1 MSRKQ
6 IARKKNRAPRATLAS
21 EEPKHEKPA
30 SSERVI
36 RGWKKWALRACMAV
50 LTPCLF
56 LVLLEA
62 SLRIFGYG
70 YPSSCFLKK
79 EADGQVIYIENS
91 KFELRFFPPALLR
104 LPSAYTIPGHKAP
117 NTYRIFVIGSSA
129 AAGFPEPAYSF
140 SRILEV
146 ILKANHPATHF
157 EVINTATTAIN
168 SNVDLTIVEEAA
180 KHQPD
185 LFVVYDGHNEVLGPF
200 GPETLFVPYSSSL
213 SAIRATIFI
222 KSTKTGQLLD
232 SIRLRL
238 TKDRI
243 PAEWHGMEMVVKN
256 QLSRD
261 DPQLQ
266 VVYSHF
272 RSNLT
277 DIAHTAHTAG
287 ARVILAT
294 LSTNLKDAAP
304 FASLHSAHLSP
315 NRQVEWD
322 QLYKNGITAE
332 SGGNFQ
338 NALGFYLSAAQIDDQ
353 FADLQFRL
361 ARVYQ
366 NLHHDPSALQH
377 YIQARDDDA
386 LRFRA
391 DSSINQVIREVAA
404 SEASN
409 GVSLVD
415 LERLAQTSAETA
427 PGADLFYDHVHM
439 NFSGN
444 YLLARNVSE
453 QIDRILSGS
462 AQNALSEKECARQL
476 AFTDWN
482 RGAIAKDLLPL
493 LQEVPF
499 TSQLNHKE
507 QIALLKQQMKELFAK
522 GTPQIVST
530 SRAIYEQ
537 SIQAAPDDWMLR
549 NQYGVLLADSGDSS
563 SAAEQ
568 FRKVE
573 VLLPYRSWPHVALA
587 QALAKSRSDDAV
599 KEYLQALQSDPDSR
613 NAHLGLAALLLEQ
626 GEAADAL
633 LQYQSVLRDNP
644 QNPQALL
651 GEGAAW
657 SQQGKTSDALAAYEQ
672 VLRSNPSLPEAHY
685 RLGDLLFR
693 QGATD
698 DAIAQLQRAVEL
710 NFSYAD
716 AHVSLGEAH
725 EAKSEWELALEQYL
739 DAAAVDPTHIE
750 LYYTRVANL
759 LNRTGRHAAAELALG
774 DAYSA
779 EHKWSD
785 AAFHYSE
792 AVKVNPGFAEFH
804 FRLATALHN
813 LGREKEAR
821 SELASATRLDPQ
833 IVAKEHKRSAGPD

>member
-1 MSRKQ
+1 MRPKQ
-6 IARKKNRAPRATLAS
+6 ITRKKNRASRTVANS
-21 EEPKHEKPA
+21 QEPKREQTP
-30 SSERVI
+30 SSESVI
-36 RGWKKWALRACMAV
+36 HGWKKWALRGCLAFA
-50 LTPCLF
+50 TPCLF
-56 LVLLEA
+56 LLLLEA
-62 SLRIFGYG
+62 SLRIAGYG

-79 EADGQVIYIENS
+79 EADGQVVYIENS
-91 KFELRFFPPALLR
+91 KFELRFFPPALIR
-104 LPSAYTIPGHKAP
+104 LPSAYTVPAHKAP

-146 ILKANHPATHF
+146 ILKAKHPETHL

-168 SNVDLTIVEEAA
+168 SNVDLPIVEEAA

-213 SAIRATIFI
+213 STIRSTVFI
-222 KSTKTGQLLD
+222 KSTKIGQLLD
-232 SIRLRL
+232 SLRLRL
-238 TKDRI
+238 TKNSV
-243 PAEWHGMEMVVKN
+243 PVEWHGMEMVVKN

-261 DPQLQ
+261 DPRLQ

-277 DIAHTAHTAG
+277 DIVHSAHHAG

-304 FASLHSAHLSP
+304 FASLHVAHLSP
-315 NRQVEWD
+315 YRQVEWD
-322 QLYKNGITAE
+322 QQYRNGIDAE
-332 SGGNFQ
+332 SQGKFET
-338 NALGFYLSAAQIDDQ
+338 ALGFYLNAARIDDQ

-366 NLHHDPSALQH
+366 NLHDDPSALQH

-391 DSSINQVIREVAA
+391 DSMINQLIRQVAS
-404 SEASN
+404 SEAAN

-415 LERLAQTSAETA
+415 MEQLAQTSALPA

-444 YLLARNVSE
+444 YLLARNVSD

-462 AQNALSEKECARQL
+462 SQNAISEEDCARKL
-476 AFTDWN
+476 AYTDWN

-499 TSQLNHKE
+499 TNQLNHDE
-507 QIALLKQQMKELFAK
+507 QIDLLKQRMKELFAN
-522 GTPQIVST
+522 GTPQIVNA

-537 SIQAAPDDWMLR
+537 AVQAAPDDWMLR
-549 NQYGVLLADSGDSS
+549 NQYGILLADSGDSPG
-563 SAAEQ
+563 AAEQ

-573 VLLPYRSWPHVALA
+573 ALLPYRSWPHVALA
-587 QALAKSRSDDAV
+587 QVLAKSSSDDAIR
-599 KEYLQALQSDPDSR
+599 EYLQALQADPDSR
-613 NAHLGLAALLLEQ
+613 NAHLGLAALFLEQ
-626 GEAADAL
+626 GKPADAL
-633 LQYQSVLRDNP
+633 MQYQSVLRNNP
-644 QNPQALL
+644 QNPQALV
-651 GEGAAW
+651 GEGVAW
-657 SQQGKTSDALAAYEQ
+657 SQQGKTAQAREAYER
-672 VLRSNPSLPEAHY
+672 VLRSNPSLPESHY
-685 RLGDLLFR
+685 RLGELLLR
-693 QGATD
+693 QGSTD
-698 DAIAQLQRAVEL
+698 DAIAHLQRAVEL
-710 NFSYAD
+710 NFAYAD
-716 AHVSLGEAH
+716 AHVSLGEAL
-725 EAKSEWELALEQYL
+725 EAKSEWEQALEQYL
-739 DAAAVDPTHIE
+739 NAAAVDPIHLE
-750 LYYTRVANL
+750 LYYARIASL

-792 AVKVNPGFAEFH
+792 AVKVNSGVAQFH
-804 FRLATALHN
+804 FRLAAALHN

-821 SELASATRLDPQ
+821 SELTSATRLDPQ
-833 IVAKEHKRSAGPD
+833 IAEKENKRSADPN